1 MNETGVETVAGAD
14 RIHRCDSHTSA
25 TPLFGAF
32 PRHGSAHTEFYD
44 NELTKPR
51 QPIDRLLQIIRTG
64 HFFCFALVRKE
75 YVNERQHVQ
84 QIGSPLAF
92 RIIVG
97 VQ

>member
-1 MNETGVETVAGAD
+1 MNETSVETVAGTH

-25 TPLFGAF
+25 APFLRSF
-32 PRHGSAHTEFYD
+32 PRHGATHAEFYYD
-44 NELTKPR
+44 ELAKLR
-51 QPIDRLLQIIRTG
+51 ESINRLLQIIRTG